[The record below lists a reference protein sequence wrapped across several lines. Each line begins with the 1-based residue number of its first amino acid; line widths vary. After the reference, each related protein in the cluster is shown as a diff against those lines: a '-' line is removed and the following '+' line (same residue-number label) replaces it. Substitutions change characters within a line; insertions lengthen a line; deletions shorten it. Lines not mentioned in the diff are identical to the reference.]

1 MWACFPTA
9 GHYVAVVGIEED
21 GETVIV
27 LDPSQLPDKFHE
39 EGREGKVIENGCIL
53 RTSLATLAEDC
64 KYRDM
69 EHYPE
74 GEFKAWMQF
83 AQKESHDRYYL
94 FG

>member
-1 MWACFPTA
+1 MGLFSHG

-53 RTSLATLAEDC
+53 AHLSGYAGGGLQISRYGTLPRRGVQSVDAVC
-64 KYRDM
+64 
-69 EHYPE
+69 PE
-74 GEFKAWMQF
+74 E
-83 AQKESHDRYYL
+83 EL
-94 FG
+94 